1 MNIMDHVSVRLKP
14 NQYLVLKEMSEAL
27 ETPISMLIRTIIYNW
42 LTQNEDAVYRLID
55 RKKLEKD
62 ANYTIVEESE
72 EDIFGDN

>member
-62 ANYTIVEESE
+62 ENYRSLEEDTDD
-72 EDIFGDN
+72 DIFGK

>member
-1 MNIMDHVSVRLKP
+1 
-14 NQYLVLKEMSEAL
+14 MSEAL

-62 ANYTIVEESE
+62 ANYTIIEESE

>member
-62 ANYTIVEESE
+62 AIYTIIEESE

>member
-1 MNIMDHVSVRLKP
+1 MDHVSVRLKP

-62 ANYTIVEESE
+62 ANYTIIEESE

>member
-62 ANYTIVEESE
+62 ANYTIIEESE

>member
-1 MNIMDHVSVRLKP
+1 MSAMNHINVRLKP

-62 ANYTIVEESE
+62 ANYTIIEESE